1 MKRLLEFFKKLRFRI
16 TAASTAVIPSIFM
29 NKYNT
34 KFIDSKC
41 LKEPN
46 KEMTLI
52 QKIREDELF
61 KLNATC
67 IGYTNANNI
76 CYCSTENE
84 PHYHN
89 NIHVSALHKRD
100 NIITIKDRTK
110 LN

>member
-1 MKRLLEFFKKLRFRI
+1 MKKPRFLKKLGFRI
-16 TAASTAVIPSIFM
+16 TAAATAIIPSIFI

-46 KEMTLI
+46 KESTLI
-52 QKIREDELF
+52 QRIREEELF

-67 IGYTNANNI
+67 IGYLNDNNI
-76 CYCSTENE
+76 CYCSAENE

-89 NIHVSALHKRD
+89 NIHISDLQKRD